1 MNRYFLNPGHI
12 LITGEP
18 TTIMTVLGSAVAV
31 TLFDPVRK
39 LGGMNHFVRPHLGED
54 ESPTALYAG
63 PATVKLIRMFSEL
76 EAIPQN
82 LEAQIFGGAVPLEK
96 DADKTLLGE
105 QNIEAAEKILQ
116 ESGVTIVGRE
126 TGGHHGRK
134 IMFNTWTGEVII
146 AKVEKIRKDDWFPG
160 NDENR

>member
-1 MNRYFLNPGHI
+1 MNKYFLKPGHI
-12 LITGEP
+12 LITGDH

-39 LGGMNHFVRPHLGED
+39 LGGMNHFVRPRLGENIP
-54 ESPTALYAG
+54 PTALYAG
-63 PATVKLIRMFSEL
+63 PATHKLIRMFKEL
-76 EAIPQN
+76 EAPPRN
-82 LEAQIFGGAVPLEK
+82 LEAQIFGGAAPLEK
-96 DADKTLLGE
+96 DAEKALLGG

-116 ESGVTIVGRE
+116 ENGVKIVGRE

-146 AKVEKIRKDDWFPG
+146 AKVEKIRKDDWFPE
-160 NDENR
+160 NNENR